1 MDTPNKRFLELFKDL
16 NLSIPE
22 FAKECNMD
30 AKVRTIYKIIKD
42 NHKPSPAVIREV
54 ASTFPKFSVEYI
66 LYGDLK
72 KVQNNVFLNASN
84 KQKSTNLE
92 SKELNMING
101 FIKLE
106 TELVRTSNAL
116 QTTLLNCTNQ
126 IQEMVIQNAKT
137 KNDFESHVME
147 LTKQIGMLSASN
159 LKLSNQ
165 ILQVE
170 AKVDTMSFITERAE
184 AAAKEY
190 IGVSQEA
197 HARSLQFQQQIIP
210 DIGELKSSRK
220 KR

>member
-66 LYGDLK
+66 LYGNLK
-72 KVQNNVFLNASN
+72 KVQNNELDNASN
-84 KQKSTNLE
+84 TQESIILE

-137 KNDFESHVME
+137 KNDFESHVMQ
-147 LTKQIGMLSASN
+147 LTKQIGELSASN

-165 ILQVE
+165 ILTVE
-170 AKVDTMSFITERAE
+170 EKVNEMHHDNTMVAIQ
-184 AAAKEY
+184 AKEY
-190 IGVSQEA
+190 ITASQESHKRN
-197 HARSLQFQQQIIP
+197 HAFQQQIIP
-210 DIGELKSSRK
+210 DIGEYKSSTK